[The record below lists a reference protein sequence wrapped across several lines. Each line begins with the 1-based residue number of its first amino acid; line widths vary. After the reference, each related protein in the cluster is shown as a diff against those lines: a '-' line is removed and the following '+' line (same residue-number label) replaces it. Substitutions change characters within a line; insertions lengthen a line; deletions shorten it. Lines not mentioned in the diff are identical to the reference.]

1 MIFPDGPAR
10 FREAN
15 RLAGQT
21 EPRKERGKQI
31 EKPDYDIVV

>member
-1 MIFPDGPAR
+1 MIFPDGSAR

-15 RLAGQT
+15 RLSGQT
-21 EPRKERGKQI
+21 EPGKERGKQI